1 MNTGGLQRSPE
12 RQLITPLPYSPPKMK
27 AAFFRSGTTATQRAF
42 DQYSCGM
49 STLMSWTTCAAA
61 ASRAASD
68 APIAARALPVA
79 ASTRARTQID
89 FPMIHLVRSRVVQC
103 NCHPPSLD
111 GNILPSFQLRVAV
124 SGASAGQVGEAG
136 SAFARRQHSPE
147 LPPSRRGLRRFG
159 GTGRRD

>member
-12 RQLITPLPYSPPKMK
+12 RQLITPLPYSPPKLK

-111 GNILPSFQLRVAV
+111 GDIPRASARQAPPSLDGNILPSF
-124 SGASAGQVGEAG
+124 GEAG
-136 SAFARRQHSPE
+136 SAFARR
-147 LPPSRRGLRRFG
+147 
-159 GTGRRD
+159 